1 MKRAGYIITLMI
13 AFWMVAGGLFFAQ
26 SVQAKVVSGSCGGET
41 KYRYDSKSKKLELY
55 GRGVVSQTIRVD
67 EQLSRKN
74 RYFQVKKL
82 VIRQGITAIK
92 DSSVLQ
98 YASEEERGISDD
110 YEPGWGFDVWRG
122 LGDATEKLYV
132 ELPEGFTTITANM
145 FGDIQVREIYIPAS
159 VTKIEEGA
167 FGAQIYLTSIRVSFN
182 NSKYR
187 SQNGVLYNKKMTTLI
202 CYPTSKKG
210 STFVVP
216 DTVRKT
222 APLSFRGNYYLE
234 KVVLPK
240 KLQKLGGG
248 SFFDCVILRDVN
260 LEELSHLE
268 RISDYYNKSN
278 KRIMHYIDS
287 EAEDT
292 YDHYLNGVDYSDGD
306 LYGGQYDGYMNRY
319 GTFAGSA
326 IRTFR
331 MPSNL
336 QYIAP
341 ETFRH
346 CNHLKNFY
354 IGKAFRGKI
363 NYGEEGDPDT
373 LFLYYAPIR
382 SIHIDKEN
390 TLYQLQNGI
399 LYTRDGHIL
408 CQALKNDDADPQLTI
423 PDSVTEIA
431 DGAFYRSSD
440 FGTIEVKGNLEK
452 IGISAFACA
461 EMGLFHVKGE
471 IGYLDRGSFLK
482 SAISEW
488 RCDGGVKKYEKS
500 AFNYIDAAD
509 GYAIDMNTLTK
520 LYQELLYTN
529 AATDVSYWVKTIWN
543 WLIM

>member
-202 CYPTSKKG
+202 CYPMGKEG
-210 STFVVP
+210 RTFVVP
-216 DTVRKT
+216 DTVRQT
-222 APLSFRGNYYLE
+222 APLSFKGNYYL
-234 KVVLPK
+234 KKIVLPK
-240 KLQKLGGG
+240 NLHKLGEG
-248 SFFDCVILRDVN
+248 SFFDCILLKDVN
-260 LEELSHLE
+260 LETLNHLE
-268 RISDYYNKSN
+268 RISDDYNKSDV
-278 KRIMHYIDS
+278 RVIHYYDS
-287 EAEDT
+287 ENEDP
-292 YDHYLNGVDYSDGD
+292 YDRYVNGVDYFALDHD
-306 LYGGQYDGYMNRY
+306 EGQFDGYLKRY
-319 GTFAGSA
+319 GTFAGTGITS
-326 IRTFR
+326 FR

-341 ETFRH
+341 ETFRN
-346 CNHLKNFY
+346 CEQLKTFY

-382 SIHIDKEN
+382 LIQIDKEN
-390 TLYQLQNGI
+390 TSYQLQNEI

-408 CQALKNDDADPQLTI
+408 CQALKNDNADSQLTI
-423 PDSVTEIA
+423 PSCVTEIA
-431 DGAFYRSSD
+431 DGAFYRNSE
-440 FGTIEVKGNLEK
+440 FGAIEVKGSLER

-461 EMGLFHVKGE
+461 DVGSFYVKG
-471 IGYLDRGSFLK
+471 GVNYLDRGSFYQ

-488 RCDGGVKKYEKS
+488 RCHGGVKKYEKS
-500 AFNYIDAAD
+500 AFQDVDATN
-509 GYAIDMNTLTK
+509 GYAIDMNAITK
-520 LYQELLYTN
+520 LYQELLYVN
-529 AATDVSYWVKTIWN
+529 ATTDLSYWVKTIWN
-543 WLIM
+543 WIIM